1 MNQMLGNNSAHDDD
15 DVSGSSDD
23 SYSDGETDSDED
35 EHEENVKTSPN
46 RKELEWDDSTMNF

>member
-1 MNQMLGNNSAHDDD
+1 MLGNNSAHDDD